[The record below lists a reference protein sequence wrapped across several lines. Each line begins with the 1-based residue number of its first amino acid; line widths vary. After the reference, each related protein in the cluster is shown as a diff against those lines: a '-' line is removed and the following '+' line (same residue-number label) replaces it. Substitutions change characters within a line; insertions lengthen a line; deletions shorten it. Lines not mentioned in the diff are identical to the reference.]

1 MSIFRKYP
9 STRFR
14 RLRKNLNLIELVSE
28 TNLTSKDLIQPVF
41 IKENFEGKEE
51 IESMPGIFRFG
62 LNHVLSE
69 IEEVINAG
77 INAIAVFPV
86 IESSKKDEKGS
97 EALNKSNFIAHSINK
112 IKQEFPELILI
123 ADVAL
128 DPYTDHGHDGILI
141 NNEVANDETAEVL
154 IEQSI
159 LLAEAGADIIA
170 PSDMMDGRIGLIRDS
185 LEKQNLKDTILL
197 SYAAKYNSKFYG
209 PFRDAVNS
217 ASNLGNSSKS
227 SYQMNISN
235 KNEALHEVA
244 LDINEGADIVMVKP
258 AMPYL
263 DVIQLIKKE
272 FKVPTFA
279 YQVSGEFSMLKN
291 AINHGWLDKEVM
303 LESLVSIKRAGAD
316 AILSYA
322 AKEISKEINKV

>member
-9 STRFR
+9 STRLR
-14 RLRKNLNLIELVSE
+14 RLRKNQNLIELVSE
-28 TNLTSKDLIQPVF
+28 TNLTSKDLIQPIF
-41 IKENFEGKEE
+41 IKEKIEDKEQ

-69 IEEVINAG
+69 IEELINVG

-86 IESSKKDEKGS
+86 IESSKKDEKGI
-97 EALNKSNFIAHSINK
+97 EALNKSNFIVQSINK
-112 IKQEFPELILI
+112 IKKEFPELILI

-141 NNEVANDETAEVL
+141 NNEVANDETVEVL

-227 SYQMNISN
+227 SYQMNMSN

-244 LDINEGADIVMVKP
+244 IDINEGADIVMVKP

-263 DVIQLIKKE
+263 DVIQSIKKE

-279 YQVSGEFSMLKN
+279 YQVSGEFSMIKN

>member
-1 MSIFRKYP
+1 
-9 STRFR
+9 
-14 RLRKNLNLIELVSE
+14 
-28 TNLTSKDLIQPVF
+28 
-41 IKENFEGKEE
+41 
-51 IESMPGIFRFG
+51 MPGIFRFG

-69 IEEVINAG
+69 IEELINAG

-141 NNEVANDETAEVL
+141 NNEVANDETVEVL

-322 AKEISKEINKV
+322 AKEISKEIK

>member
-1 MSIFRKYP
+1 
-9 STRFR
+9 
-14 RLRKNLNLIELVSE
+14 
-28 TNLTSKDLIQPVF
+28 
-41 IKENFEGKEE
+41 
-51 IESMPGIFRFG
+51 MPGVFRYSI
-62 LNHVLSE
+62 NRLSQ
-69 IEEVINAG
+69 IVDKAIRLG
-77 INAIAVFPV
+77 IPMVALFPKTKNSLKN
-86 IESSKKDEKGS
+86 ELGS
-97 EALNKSNFIAHSINK
+97 EALNENNLVCRAIKEIKKKYKNK
-112 IKQEFPELILI
+112 IGIMC
-123 ADVAL
+123 DVAL
-128 DPYTDHGHDGILI
+128 DPYTSHGHDGLIKSNQIINDETIEILI
-141 NNEVANDETAEVL
+141 N
-154 IEQSI
+154 QS
-159 LLAEAGADIIA
+159 LLQADMGCDVIA

-227 SYQMNISN
+227 SYQMNVSN
-235 KNEALHEVA
+235 KNEALNEVA

-263 DVIQLIKKE
+263 DVIQSIKKE

-322 AKEISKEINKV
+322 AKEISMEINKV